1 MAKKQSPPRSA
12 KTSALIKFAPKSG
25 PIGLSVF
32 QKLREYRKRHEHEWG
47 SELMTDSDGKRIPKA
62 KRGRGI
68 CDQKANSV
76 ADMAAVLS
84 RLNLKGAE
92 EARPEKGSRIG
103 LIGEGTGEKVEV
115 LWRDLKDAE
124 FAETW
129 SENVEHGLLEKHT
142 NNRDDMSRK
151 RWIEK
156 IEKAAELAA
165 QKEADLAAKKEAAM
179 LKKCAREAQ
188 T

>member
-1 MAKKQSPPRSA
+1 
-12 KTSALIKFAPKSG
+12 
-25 PIGLSVF
+25 
-32 QKLREYRKRHEHEWG
+32 
-47 SELMTDSDGKRIPKA
+47 MTDSDGKRIPKA

-84 RLNLKGAE
+84 RLNLN
-92 EARPEKGSRIG
+92 EAQEAKAEKGSRIG

-129 SENVEHGLLEKHT
+129 SENVEHGLLEMHT
-142 NNRDDMSRK
+142 NNRDLSKRK
-151 RWIEK
+151 IWIEER
-156 IEKAAELAA
+156 EKEAELSAK
-165 QKEADLAAKKEAAM
+165 KEADLAAENEAAR
-179 LKKCAREAQ
+179 LKKSAREEQ

>member
-1 MAKKQSPPRSA
+1 
-12 KTSALIKFAPKSG
+12 
-25 PIGLSVF
+25 
-32 QKLREYRKRHEHEWG
+32 
-47 SELMTDSDGKRIPKA
+47 MTDSDGKRIPKA

-84 RLNLKGAE
+84 RLNLN
-92 EARPEKGSRIG
+92 EAQEAKAEKGSRIG

-129 SENVEHGLLEKHT
+129 SENVEHGLLVMHT
-142 NNRDDMSRK
+142 NNRDISKRK
-151 RWIEK
+151 IWIE
-156 IEKAAELAA
+156 EREEAELAA
-165 QKEADLAAKKEAAM
+165 KKEVDLATKEAAM
-179 LKKCAREAQ
+179 LKKSAREAQ

>member
-1 MAKKQSPPRSA
+1 
-12 KTSALIKFAPKSG
+12 
-25 PIGLSVF
+25 
-32 QKLREYRKRHEHEWG
+32 
-47 SELMTDSDGKRIPKA
+47 MTDSDGKPIPKA
-62 KRGRGI
+62 KWGRGI

-76 ADMAAVLS
+76 ADIAAVLS
-84 RLNLKGAE
+84 RLNLKDAQE
-92 EARPEKGSRIG
+92 PKAKKGRRIG

-129 SENVEHGLLEKHT
+129 SENVEHGLLEMHT
-142 NNRDDMSRK
+142 NNRDDISRK

-156 IEKAAELAA
+156 MEKTAELAA
-165 QKEADLAAKKEAAM
+165 QREADLAAEKEAAR
-179 LKKCAREAQ
+179 LRESARQEQ

>member
-1 MAKKQSPPRSA
+1 
-12 KTSALIKFAPKSG
+12 
-25 PIGLSVF
+25 
-32 QKLREYRKRHEHEWG
+32 
-47 SELMTDSDGKRIPKA
+47 MTDSDGKRIPKA

-84 RLNLKGAE
+84 RLNLN
-92 EARPEKGSRIG
+92 EAQEAKAEKGSRIG

-129 SENVEHGLLEKHT
+129 SENVEHELLVMHT
-142 NNRDDMSRK
+142 NNRDISKRK
-151 RWIEK
+151 IWIE
-156 IEKAAELAA
+156 EREEAELAA
-165 QKEADLAAKKEAAM
+165 KKEVDLATKEAAM
-179 LKKCAREAQ
+179 LKKSAREAQ

>member
-1 MAKKQSPPRSA
+1 
-12 KTSALIKFAPKSG
+12 
-25 PIGLSVF
+25 
-32 QKLREYRKRHEHEWG
+32 
-47 SELMTDSDGKRIPKA
+47 MTDSDGKHISKA

-84 RLNLKGAE
+84 RLSLKEAE
-92 EARPEKGSRIG
+92 EAKVEKGHRIG
-103 LIGEGTGEKVEV
+103 LTGEGTGEKVEV

-129 SENVEHGLLEKHT
+129 SENVEHGLLEMHT

-156 IEKAAELAA
+156 IEKEAELAA
-165 QKEADLAAKKEAAM
+165 QKEADLAVKEAAR
-179 LKKCAREAQ
+179 LKKSAREAQ

>member
-1 MAKKQSPPRSA
+1 
-12 KTSALIKFAPKSG
+12 
-25 PIGLSVF
+25 
-32 QKLREYRKRHEHEWG
+32 
-47 SELMTDSDGKRIPKA
+47 MTDSDGKRIPKA

-129 SENVEHGLLEKHT
+129 SENVEHGLLEMHT

-165 QKEADLAAKKEAAM
+165 QKEAAM

>member
-1 MAKKQSPPRSA
+1 
-12 KTSALIKFAPKSG
+12 
-25 PIGLSVF
+25 
-32 QKLREYRKRHEHEWG
+32 
-47 SELMTDSDGKRIPKA
+47 MTDSDGKRIPKA

-129 SENVEHGLLEKHT
+129 SENVEHGLLEMHT
-142 NNRDDMSRK
+142 NNRGISKRK
-151 RWIEK
+151 IWIEER
-156 IEKAAELAA
+156 EKDAELATK
-165 QKEADLAAKKEAAM
+165 KEADLAAKEAAR
-179 LKKCAREAQ
+179 LKKSAREAQ